1 MWAAEDRRQNPN
13 LCLLSMSVS
22 TKVKFCPTWWTV
34 RLDRRQ
40 GRHISQTGQ
49 ETGETR
55 QSDRERERDRQALR
69 QTDLSMLKGKQNLG
83 TVSRV
88 SCGTHTSAGVNGS
101 SRNTLTTPGCFLTML
116 TPENL
121 KSSYAND
128 A

>member
-1 MWAAEDRRQNPN
+1 MLSPEEAVTGVGGRGQTAEPKPLFALNVRQHEGEVLPHLVDR
-13 LCLLSMSVS
+13 
-22 TKVKFCPTWWTV
+22 
-34 RLDRRQ
+34 
-40 GRHISQTGQ
+40 QTGQ
-49 ETGETR
+49 KTGETR